1 MPEMFNSFTFI
12 LEYKNSHEDESV
24 MELDMS
30 PMMMIAPLE
39 MIDFKE
45 GEETDIMANVL
56 LTFITEL
63 NKKFNIIE
71 VYEKTK

>member
-1 MPEMFNSFTFI
+1 MFNSFTFI